1 MFNYIRLSDGGES
14 PPPGDLRSEV
24 EVVCSLAAR
33 VLPAG
38 PFSFAAMTDHRAVRE
53 AIARVVPGFDAI
65 GHIDGSRREFQIE
78 GRTFHEP
85 RFATASG
92 KARARV
98 TPLPAFRPGPGE
110 FRLMT
115 LRSEGQ
121 FNTVVYET
129 EDLYRGATRRDVV
142 FMNAADAA
150 RLGLDEGAP
159 VEVTTEAGR
168 SASPSPTS
176 ICRQATS
183 RCTFRKQM
191 RSCRGGSIG
200 RRERPRS
207 SRWSPGWRRSALQL
221 RDLLLAEHPLSEQPG

>member
-98 TPLPAFRPGPGE
+98 TPLPAFRPGAGE

-168 SASPSPTS
+168 LRVTVAHLDLPPGNLAMYFPEANALVPRRVDRASGTPAFKSMVARLAAVSP
-176 ICRQATS
+176 AT
-183 RCTFRKQM
+183 
-191 RSCRGGSIG
+191 
-200 RRERPRS
+200 PRS
-207 SRWSPGWRRSALQL
+207 AAS
-221 RDLLLAEHPLSEQPG
+221 